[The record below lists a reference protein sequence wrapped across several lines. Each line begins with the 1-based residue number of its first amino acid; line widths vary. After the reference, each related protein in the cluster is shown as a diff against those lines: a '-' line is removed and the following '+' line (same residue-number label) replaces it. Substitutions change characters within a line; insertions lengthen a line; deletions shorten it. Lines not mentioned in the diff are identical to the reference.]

1 MTDFEKL
8 VLEKLDTMDKRFDVI
23 DDRLDAMDKHFDAID
38 KRLDVMDK
46 RLDGMDKRF
55 DAMGKRLDGMD
66 ERMDNMQKDITRIK
80 ITLEND
86 VSPSIKMLS
95 ELQLENSKRLIL
107 LEKQMQEVTDNMVI
121 DDVLQ
126 GLKYQKQA

>member
-23 DDRLDAMDKHFDAID
+23 DDRLDAMDKHFDAI
-38 KRLDVMDK
+38 DK